1 MSSRG
6 VQPRGDLNPHRVIL
20 SAAKNL
26 TSYSPLRLPHPSA
39 EGCGNDRK
47 KGFNDDGKYQSI
59 YRDVELYPG
68 WHFNVGILEIV
79 VIQRSL
85 GNT

>member
-39 EGCGNDRK
+39 EGFAMTERKASMTMGNI
-47 KGFNDDGKYQSI
+47 NLSI
-59 YRDVELYPG
+59 G
-68 WHFNVGILEIV
+68 
-79 VIQRSL
+79 
-85 GNT
+85 T